1 MGSLL
6 SNAVFTED
14 YLHFAP
20 QANFEE
26 HISGFSSYNS
36 SGLLTDQIVRGSVS
50 PTNVNVRLLPA
61 LPCFLHINPHPPQ
74 LNSLRLTAS
83 WEDFVRGRTE
93 KCIQA
98 LDADGK
104 EGTTPHLAF
113 THHASLGPGRF
124 SCHRFGEVVEPW
136 YLFMKMWKER
146 KRKGGRKEGRKR
158 QKEREEWREEGR
170 KEKTKTTKN
179 CKFLCGTAG

>member
-1 MGSLL
+1 MVPHEPLGLCTGLSNIDLDDSYQTDLVNKWDLGSCI

-20 QANFEE
+20 HANFEE

-36 SGLLTDQIVRGSVS
+36 SGLLADQIVRGSVS

-104 EGTTPHLAF
+104 EGTTPHLASL
-113 THHASLGPGRF
+113 TMQALVLGDSHAIGLGRWWSPGTY
-124 SCHRFGEVVEPW
+124 S
-136 YLFMKMWKER
+136 
-146 KRKGGRKEGRKR
+146 
-158 QKEREEWREEGR
+158 
-170 KEKTKTTKN
+170 
-179 CKFLCGTAG
+179 